1 MYVRGEREHNSGVLF
16 PDRRKG
22 LSGKYYEIQLHNV
35 EDAHFPLWISVSHQA
50 FHLSTGFRIQVWF
63 PLQLLVEGH
72 FCMMVRINGDTVV
85 EYEGL
90 ENLDPGHI
98 ELQAHRQGYWTEFK
112 EIEIKAL

>member
-1 MYVRGEREHNSGVLF
+1 MSEEHNSGVLF
-16 PDRRKG
+16 RTEGKG

-35 EDAHFPLWISVSHQA
+35 EDAHFP
-50 FHLSTGFRIQVWF
+50 TGSLYHIKRSIYPRIEPEVWF
-63 PLQLLVEGH
+63 PLQLLVKDAH
-72 FCMMVRINGDTVV
+72 VMVRINGDTVV